1 MANTF
6 GPLAPVNFTPMV
18 QDYLESYLVATQI
31 SNTKWNSLLRSGQSI
46 DFPTTTDMRSQ
57 TYTPGTDLTIDD
69 NVAASNTMLINQSR
83 AVTFTMDP
91 NTQAQAEDK
100 GVQAKLAARA
110 GYITAKQI
118 DQSVLSTAVTGAGN
132 TVAGGTLT
140 ASSVYQVLAET
151 MATLQRSE
159 GADGP
164 MFAVLDPERVALLA
178 QSEVANGFNLA
189 DSAHKNGFVGN
200 SASGFKIF
208 NSNNLP
214 NSVTLSMATQPTNL
228 DTTTIAG
235 VTWTWVTDSTAA
247 SAGEINIGA
256 NAADAQAIFVTAING
271 TTPPT
276 AGDYVDVSTAN
287 RRILQNGNVSCSAF
301 AANVAT
307 ITSNTLLAPSETF
320 TAAGNVFG
328 TETSSLLA
336 GRFGAPS
343 LAMQINPT
351 LASAQEPARP
361 METNYALHTLYG
373 RAVFSRDAFR
383 LAAISI
389 NV

>member
-6 GPLAPVNFTPMV
+6 GPLAPINFTPMV
-18 QDYLESYLVATQI
+18 QDYLESFLVATKI

-57 TYTPGTDLTIDD
+57 IYTPGTDLAIDD
-69 NVAASNTMLINQSR
+69 NVATSDTMLINQSR

-91 NTQAQAEDK
+91 NSLAQAEDK
-100 GVQAKLAARA
+100 GIQAKYASRAA
-110 GYITAKQI
+110 YITAKQI
-118 DQSVLSTAVTGAGN
+118 DGEVLSNAVIGAGN

-140 ASSVYQVLAET
+140 ASSVYQVLSET
-151 MATLQRSE
+151 MATLSRSE
-159 GADGP
+159 GADGA

-208 NSNNLP
+208 SSNNLP
-214 NSVTLSMATQPTNL
+214 TSVPLTMDTQPTNL

-235 VTWTWVTDSTAA
+235 VTWTWVTDGTAA
-247 SAGEINIGA
+247 APGEINIGA
-256 NAADAQAIFVTAING
+256 NVADAQAIFVTAING
-271 TTPPT
+271 TTPPNP
-276 AGDYVDVSTAN
+276 ADYVDVSVAD
-287 RRILQNGNVSCSAF
+287 RRALQNGVVVCSVF

-307 ITSNTLLAPSETF
+307 ISARTLLNPSESF
-320 TAAGNVFG
+320 TAGTNVFG
-328 TETSSLLA
+328 TVVGNLLA

-351 LASAQEPARP
+351 LASAKEPARP

-373 RAVFSRDAFR
+373 RSVFSRDASR
-383 LAAISI
+383 LAAISL